1 MKLVT
6 HGDSITCGNVPWPS
20 LVPIDY
26 LHNAG
31 VAGNTTAQMLA
42 RIAGDV
48 NSYSP
53 TDVTILGG
61 VNDIYSG
68 VPQATILA
76 RLGSIIEGV
85 KPANPWLLT
94 LTPYSANV
102 AAVVALN
109 AALPALA
116 AAHGANL
123 IDVWTPLA
131 GQNGDWLP
139 GLTLDGTHPTAA
151 GAQIIADTVA
161 AVIPDL
167 YSGNGYTI
175 APPLLHGWVNYQSS
189 FGDAGYRKDPSGLVT
204 LTGLIKAGSVN
215 TAALILPPG
224 CRSGALLTFV
234 TMGQVVSRVDVAPNG
249 EVRPSSPCNNAY
261 VSLDG
266 ISFYAV
272 G

>member
-1 MKLVT
+1 MRLVT
-6 HGDSITCGNVPWPS
+6 LGDSITCGNVPWPS
-20 LVPIDY
+20 LIPIDY

-31 VAGNTTAQMLA
+31 TSGNTTAQMLA

-48 NSYSP
+48 TSYSP

-76 RLGSIIEGV
+76 RLGSIIEAV
-85 KPANPWLLT
+85 KPATPWLLT

-102 AAVVALN
+102 AAAIALN

-123 IDVWTPLA
+123 IDVWTPLQ
-131 GQNGDWLP
+131 QNGDWLP

-161 AVIPDL
+161 AAIPNL
-167 YSGNGYTI
+167 YSGNGYDI

-189 FGDAGYRKDPSGLVT
+189 FGDAGYRKDPSGKVS
-204 LTGLIKAGSVN
+204 LTGLIRSGTVN
-215 TAALILPPG
+215 AAAFILPPG
-224 CRSGALLTFV
+224 YRPGALLPFV
-234 TMGQVVSRVDVAPNG
+234 TMGQIVTRVDVAPNG
-249 EVRPSSPCNNAY
+249 EVRPSNPCNNGW
-261 VSLDG
+261 VVLNG

-272 G
+272 D